1 MITFILKVLSTI
13 GSFFILLGRMF
24 GPLKPW
30 RIYWRRFI
38 HEMEWMGTGSLPLV
52 IVISVFVGAVT
63 TVQTAYQLVSA
74 FIPISVIGS
83 VVSDSTLLELA
94 PTLTALILAGRISS
108 SIASELATM
117 KITEQID
124 ALEVMGVH
132 VETYLILP
140 KVVSAV
146 IIVPALI
153 VVASAVGIGAGAIV
167 GHITG
172 IVPLQEFVRGAQATF
187 RDFNVVICLSKAFVY
202 SLIISTVP
210 AKIGMDVS
218 GGALEVGRASTR
230 AVVISSLLVVLFD
243 YIVAETLLD

>member
-1 MITFILKVLSTI
+1 
-13 GSFFILLGRMF
+13 MF

-30 RIYWRRFI
+30 HIYWKRFL

-52 IVISVFVGAVT
+52 MVISVFVGAVT

-74 FIPISVIGS
+74 LVPESAIGAI
-83 VVSDSTLLELA
+83 VSDSTLLELA

-132 VETYLILP
+132 VETYLVLP
-140 KVVSAV
+140 KVISAV
-146 IIVPALI
+146 IMVPALI
-153 VVASAVGIGAGAIV
+153 VLASVVGVAAGAMV
-167 GHITG
+167 GHISG
-172 IVPLQEFVRGAQATF
+172 IVPMQEFVRGAQASF
-187 RDFNVVICLSKAFVY
+187 RNFNVVICLSKALTY
-202 SLIISTVP
+202 SLVISTIP
-210 AKIGMDVS
+210 AKIGMDVT

-230 AVVISSLLVVLFD
+230 AVVVVSFLIILFD